1 MATIL
6 KLSSHRDRWAQE
18 RGTPASAPFGVP
30 AQVIVFPGMSL
41 AHLRLMAAS
50 MQASDRKE
58 PVRPAP

>member
-6 KLSSHRDRWAQE
+6 KLSSHRDRWTQE
-18 RGTPASAPFGVP
+18 RGAPASAPLGMP